1 MALIL
6 LLEDDPLLRQTLEQ
20 LLTQF
25 SHEVLCTASGEE
37 AVSLARQ
44 HPVELLL
51 CDVRVAGEMDGVEAL
66 EQVRRLRPGVRCI
79 VMTGFADVDAPLRAA
94 RLQADDYLLKP
105 FKMQALLLSLRGVL
119 SQESSPPD
127 FLMRLKAAPGQAA
140 TRALRWFYDA
150 HWKQLQEVREQGMK
164 QFYLL
169 IRSKRLGAAEA
180 RAYFATWQE
189 LELEYLNN
197 RAPQLW
203 AQQVRAYHEWGQAL
217 TRLEGAVPAADLP
230 GFELLYARTQA
241 GLVEVCHLLRA
252 VELLHFPQK
261 RKDSLEEH
269 CLYHWLW
276 APGEE
281 QGDPFLGIS
290 VRGYRLVRPYSG
302 TFSKARMYEAE
313 HELQP
318 GKGDRV
324 LCLEDTPESRY
335 LAQREVKAERTELL
349 ASQHDHLFLL
359 YRGYSLSLRA
369 RLPGNGLLPFE
380 AWKCLR
386 PVFVQVAAYHGQ
398 GRCSGCFSLQDIDW
412 PPAEGTTLTRFSP
425 EPYRLEHQRLR
436 EAQGTVGA
444 FLAAP
449 EVVFQSEPTPLSDQ
463 AVLGRLLFE
472 VLFGGRYP
480 DLSLRSQ
487 LRMLG
492 QPEANQAFAPY
503 VQRLGPLGPV
513 FYRLAQAQPEQ
524 RFASLEQALAAGD
537 AAF

>member
-1 MALIL
+1 MARIL
-6 LLEDDPLLRQTLEQ
+6 LLEDDPLLRQTLET

-25 SHEVLCTASGEE
+25 SHEVICSSSGED
-37 AVSLARQ
+37 AVALARQ
-44 HPVELLL
+44 HEIDLLL
-51 CDVRVAGEMDGVEAL
+51 CDVRVSGEMDGVEAL
-66 EQVRRLRPGVRCI
+66 EQIRKSRPGVRSI
-79 VMTGFADVDAPLRAA
+79 VMTGYADVDAPLRAA

-127 FLMRLKAAPGQAA
+127 FLMRLKAVPGQAA
-140 TRALRWFYDA
+140 SRALRWFYDA
-150 HWKQLQEVREQGMK
+150 HWKQLQEVREQAMK
-164 QFYLL
+164 QLYLL
-169 IRSKRLGAAEA
+169 IRSKRLGATEA
-180 RAYFATWQE
+180 KAFFGTWTE
-189 LELEYLNN
+189 LELDYLGNQ
-197 RAPQLW
+197 APQRW
-203 AQQVRAYHEWGQAL
+203 AQQVRAYHQWGQAL
-217 TRLEGAVPAADLP
+217 TRLEVPSLQVELP
-230 GFELLYARTQA
+230 GFELLYARVQA
-241 GLVEVCHLLRA
+241 GLVEMAHLLRA
-252 VELLHFPQK
+252 VELLHVPQR
-261 RKDSLEEH
+261 RKDSLEDH
-269 CLYHWLW
+269 CLYHWMW

-281 QGDPFLGIS
+281 QGDPFLGLS
-290 VRGYRLVRPYSG
+290 VKQYRLVRPYTG
-302 TFSKARMYEAE
+302 AFSKARMYEAE

-318 GKGDRV
+318 GVGDRV
-324 LCLEDTPESRY
+324 LCLADTPESRY
-335 LAQREVKAERTELL
+335 LAQREIKAERTELL
-349 ASQHDHLFLL
+349 ATEHDHVFLL
-359 YRGYSLSLRA
+359 YRGYGLSLRA

-398 GRCSGCFSLQDIDW
+398 GRCSGCFALQDIDW
-412 PPAEGTTLTRFSP
+412 PPAENSVLTRFSP

-449 EVVFQSEPTPLSDQ
+449 EVVFQAEPSPLSDQ

-480 DLSLRSQ
+480 DISLRSQ

-492 QPEANQAFAPY
+492 QPEANLAFAPY
-503 VQRLGPLGPV
+503 VERLGPLGQV

-524 RFASLEQALAAGD
+524 RFPSLEQAVTAGD